1 MNLYVAKAAIRF
13 PELRAFFHKLF
24 CVFRAASVMENRA
37 GGLERR
43 NNSNREKDSDGG
55 GGGGGSNV
63 NGKGSSY
70 HRLLI
75 GRVDPRTTMAMYFD
89 GPPKSP
95 SNMLKKKRGSG
106 RRSRDG
112 DSGEDDQGFG
122 EEEASVGRG
131 VN

>member
-1 MNLYVAKAAIRF
+1 MC
-13 PELRAFFHKLF
+13 P
-24 CVFRAASVMENRA
+24 SVMENRA
-37 GGLERR
+37 GGLGRR
-43 NNSNREKDSDGG
+43 NDSNRNKDSGDSGG
-55 GGGGGSNV
+55 GHV

-89 GPPKSP
+89 GPSKSA
-95 SNMLKKKRGSG
+95 SILLKKKRRSG
-106 RRSRDG
+106 AG

-122 EEEASVGRG
+122 DEEASVGRG